1 MKTKKMMAIVAAAV
15 MAMGAM
21 AGCGSSPAA
30 DPDKGKVYFVNNK
43 KEIVDQL
50 EDLADQYTEETG
62 VQVQVLTA
70 ADGYD
75 NTLASE
81 LAKTEAPT
89 MWSIT
94 GYPNFIK
101 WKDYME
107 PVQDSAAFKLLT
119 DEGKANS
126 YQADGN
132 YYTLPYAAE
141 WYGIIYNKKI
151 VNDYASK
158 DYAVIDSADD
168 IKDWDT
174 FKAVVEDMQAHK
186 DDLGIEGAM
195 ATPGLE
201 SSDLYRFAS
210 HMTRIPLFYEYKDN
224 NTTFM
229 PEIKGTYVDNYKA
242 LFDLEMN
249 NCPTPRTLLTSKTY
263 EDVTAE
269 FSLGE
274 VAFYPNGVWAYTQV
288 KDNEVTDEDLGMLPY
303 FMGIPGEEEY
313 GPAGIYDASWAVN
326 KNASEKDKQATFDFI
341 EWLFSSD
348 EGKKVMSQ
356 DMGFAVPS
364 TAYGD
369 EDQPDNPLT
378 AAAREYET
386 NGVPM
391 VRSFSTLDAW
401 GEGVQNALVE
411 YANQTG
417 DWDAVADAYTNGWA
431 KEWKTFEDTNGVL
444 PEATTLNGDEQ

>member
-1 MKTKKMMAIVAAAV
+1 MRTTKIIAVAAALV
-15 MAMGAM
+15 LSTGAL
-21 AGCGSSPAA
+21 AACGSSTANV
-30 DPDKGKVYFVNNK
+30 DPNKGKVYFINNK

-50 EDLADQYTEETG
+50 EDLASEYTKETG
-62 VQVQVLTA
+62 VQVKVLTA

-81 LAKTEAPT
+81 LAKTDAPT

-94 GYPNFIK
+94 GYPNFAK

-107 PVQDSAAFKLLT
+107 PVQDSDAYKLLT

-126 YQADGN
+126 YKADGN
-132 YYTLPYAAE
+132 SYTLPYAAE

-151 VNDYASK
+151 VSDYASK
-158 DYAVIDSADD
+158 DYAVIKSADD

-174 FKAVVEDMQAHK
+174 LKKVAEDMQKHK
-186 DDLGIEGAM
+186 DDLGIKGAFVS
-195 ATPGLE
+195 PGLE
-201 SSDLYRFAS
+201 TSDGYRFAS
-210 HMTRIPLFYEYKDN
+210 HMTRIPLFYEYRDN

-249 NCPTPRTLLTSKTY
+249 NCATPRTMLTSKTY
-263 EDVTAE
+263 EDVTSE

-274 VAFYPNGVWAYTQV
+274 AVFYPNGVWAYTQI
-288 KDNEVTDEDLGMLPY
+288 KDNEVADEDLGMLPY
-303 FMGIPGEEEY
+303 FMGIPGEEDY

-326 KNASEKDKQATFDFI
+326 KKASKKDRQATLDFI
-341 EWLFSSD
+341 KWLFSD
-348 EGKKVMSQ
+348 PKGKKAMAK

-369 EDQPDNPLT
+369 EDQPANPLT
-378 AAAREYET
+378 KAARAYEKK
-386 NGVPM
+386 GKM

-401 GEGVQNALVE
+401 GEGVLNALVE
-411 YANQTG
+411 YVNGTG
-417 DWDAVADAYTNGWA
+417 DWKKFDDKYVNGW
-431 KEWKTFEDTNGVL
+431 KSEWQTFDKTLGMMPQASKIE
-444 PEATTLNGDEQ
+444 